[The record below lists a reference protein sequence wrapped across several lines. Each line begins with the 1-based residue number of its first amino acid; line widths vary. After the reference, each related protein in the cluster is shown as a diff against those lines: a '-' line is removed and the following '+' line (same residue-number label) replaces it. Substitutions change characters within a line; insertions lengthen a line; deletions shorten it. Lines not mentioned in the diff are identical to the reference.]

1 MGYKDVKFPNGTRFL
16 VTGAAGF
23 IGSNLCEAIL
33 KMGYEVTG
41 LDNFSNGRR
50 ENIEE
55 LKAYG
60 NFKFIEG
67 DISDEQTCLDA
78 SEGIDYIL
86 NEAAWGSVPRSMK
99 MPLTYNR
106 NNVTGTVNI
115 FEAALKKGVKRV
127 VYASS
132 SSVYGDSPVLPKVE
146 GGEGRPISPYALTK
160 KMDEEYADLYY
171 RVFGLE
177 TVGLR
182 YFNVFGRRQ
191 DPHSTYAAVIPI
203 FVKKLLADT
212 PPTINGDGTQTRDFT
227 YIENVIE
234 MNLKSCLAP
243 KEACGQAYN
252 VAFGQNT
259 SLNELYEKLCSLL
272 GKDIK
277 ANYGPAR
284 AGDIPHSLADI
295 SKAKK
300 LVGYNPDYSLNDG
313 LELTIEWY
321 KKFLG

>member
-1 MGYKDVKFPNGTRFL
+1 MGYKHLKFPEGTVFL

-33 KMGYEVTG
+33 SLGYKVRG

-50 ENIEE
+50 ENIEQLRQYE
-55 LKAYG
+55 
-60 NFKFIEG
+60 NFSFIEG
-67 DISDEQTCLDA
+67 DITDPDTCLDA
-78 SEGIDYIL
+78 CDGVDYVL
-86 NEAAWGSVPRSMK
+86 NQAAWGSVPRSMK
-99 MPLTYNR
+99 MPLVYNA
-106 NNVTGTVNI
+106 NNVSGTMNI
-115 FEAALKKGVKRV
+115 FDAAYKKGVKRV

-132 SSVYGDSPVLPKVE
+132 SSVYGDSAVLPKVE
-146 GGEGRPISPYALTK
+146 GQEGRPISPYALTK

-177 TVGLR
+177 TIGLR

-203 FVKKLLADT
+203 FVKNLLNDT
-212 PPTINGDGTQTRDFT
+212 PSVINGDGSQTRDFT

-243 KEACGQAYN
+243 KEACGEAYN
-252 VAFGQNT
+252 VAYGENT
-259 SLNELYEKLCSLL
+259 SLNQLYDKLCALL

-277 ANYGPAR
+277 PNYGPSR
-284 AGDIPHSLADI
+284 AGDIPHSLANID
-295 SKAKK
+295 KARR
-300 LVGYNPDYSLNDG
+300 LVGYDPDYDINEG

-321 KKFLG
+321 KEFLK

>member
-1 MGYKDVKFPNGTRFL
+1 MGYKHLKFPDGTVFL

-33 KMGYEVTG
+33 NLGYKVRG

-50 ENIEE
+50 ENNDQ
-55 LKAYG
+55 LRQYD
-60 NFKFIEG
+60 NLTFIEG
-67 DISDEQTCLDA
+67 DITDAETCLNACD
-78 SEGIDYIL
+78 GVDYVL
-86 NEAAWGSVPRSMK
+86 NQAAWGSVPRSMK
-99 MPLTYNR
+99 MPLVYNA
-106 NNVTGTVNI
+106 NNVTGTMNI
-115 FEAALKKGVKRV
+115 FDAALKQGVKRV

-132 SSVYGDSPVLPKVE
+132 SSVYGDSAVLPKVE
-146 GGEGRPISPYALTK
+146 GQEGRPISPYALTK
-160 KMDEEYADLYY
+160 KMDEEYADLYF

-203 FVKKLLADT
+203 FVKNLLNDT
-212 PPTINGDGTQTRDFT
+212 PPVINGDGSQTRDFT

-243 KEACGQAYN
+243 KEACGEAYN
-252 VAFGQNT
+252 VAYGENT
-259 SLNELYEKLCSLL
+259 SLNQLYDKLCALL

-277 ANYGPAR
+277 PAYGPSR
-284 AGDIPHSLADI
+284 AGDIPHSLANID
-295 SKAKK
+295 KARR
-300 LVGYNPDYSLNDG
+300 LVGYVPDYDINEG

-321 KKFLG
+321 KEFLK

>member
-1 MGYKDVKFPNGTRFL
+1 MGYKHLKFPDGTVFL

-33 KMGYEVTG
+33 NLGYKVRG

-50 ENIEE
+50 ENIEQLRQYE
-55 LKAYG
+55 
-60 NFKFIEG
+60 NFSFIEG
-67 DISDEQTCLDA
+67 DITDAETCLNA
-78 SEGIDYIL
+78 CEGVDYVL
-86 NEAAWGSVPRSMK
+86 NQAAWGSVPRSMK
-99 MPLTYNR
+99 MPLVYNA
-106 NNVTGTVNI
+106 NNVSGTMNI
-115 FEAALKKGVKRV
+115 FDAALKQGVKRV

-132 SSVYGDSPVLPKVE
+132 SSVYGDSAVLPKVE
-146 GGEGRPISPYALTK
+146 GQEGRPISPYALTK

-203 FVKKLLADT
+203 FVKNLLNDT
-212 PPTINGDGTQTRDFT
+212 PPVINGDGSQTRDFT

-243 KEACGQAYN
+243 KEACGEAYN
-252 VAFGQNT
+252 VAFGENT
-259 SLNELYEKLCSLL
+259 SLNQLYDKLCALL

-277 ANYGPAR
+277 PVYGPSR
-284 AGDIPHSLADI
+284 AGDIPHSLANID
-295 SKAKK
+295 KARR
-300 LVGYNPDYSLNDG
+300 LVGYDPDYDINEG

-321 KKFLG
+321 KEFLK